1 MKTEIPIDINDI
13 FLEQRDINADVTVNI
28 GGRWSGKTYSVNQC
42 SILDSMEKPGLK
54 TAKFRKTYAS
64 IKESL
69 YADLLGTIQDFGM
82 SKGEHYDSRL
92 SPLHINIGPS
102 QYLFRGID
110 DPHKV
115 KGLADCHEAHLEE
128 ASEFSEEDFDTILLS
143 LRGKSYPMR
152 LHLTT
157 NPVPTLP
164 GSPHWL
170 QKRFNLDGLPLNKN
184 VVYQDK
190 QLGKICVCKSNYQ
203 ANKFCPPHVK
213 KLLEEYKH
221 SNPSLYEMWVLGNFA
236 MVEGVILKNWTITKE
251 QPDDRLFIGYGLD
264 FGFSNDPA
272 ALTKLWLDD
281 KLRKLYIKPLLYS
294 VDLTNDALA
303 DIMRGLG
310 VDSYDTIIA
319 DSAEPK
325 SIKELFNF
333 GFRRIDG
340 AKKRPNY
347 KTEMAK
353 VLQGYEILILDSQ
366 YNNEIRSEFSTWS
379 WMKDNNGNQ
388 LPKPTDGN
396 DHFIDS
402 VVMRLHNLLDSP
414 MKNGMSAPEIRRVGF

>member
-272 ALTKLWLDD
+272 ALTKLWID
-281 KLRKLYIKPLLYS
+281 KKDKILYIKPLIYQTG
-294 VDLTNDALA
+294 LTNQQLGDKMKMA
-303 DIMRGLG
+303 G

-325 SIKELFNF
+325 SIQELFDH
-333 GFRRIDG
+333 GFRKIDKCI
-340 AKKRPNY
+340 KKTGY
-347 KTEMAK
+347 KADMAN
-353 VLQGYEILILDSQ
+353 VLQGYTIKIIDGECTSQ
-366 YNNEIRSEFSTWS
+366 ARSEFSTWA
-379 WMKDNNGNQ
+379 WMKDKNGNQ

-396 DHFIDS
+396 DHIIDS
-402 VVMRLHNLLDSP
+402 VIMRLYSLMDKKP
-414 MKNGMSAPEIRRVGF
+414 KTRMKTYNIQF